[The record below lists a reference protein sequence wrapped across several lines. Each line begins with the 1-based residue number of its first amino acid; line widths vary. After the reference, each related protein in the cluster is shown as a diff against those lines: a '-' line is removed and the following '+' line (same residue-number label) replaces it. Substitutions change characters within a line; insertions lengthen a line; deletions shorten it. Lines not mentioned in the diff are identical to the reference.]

1 MKQHKSDFSG
11 AFVSILY
18 VFSKELIVEESYEI
32 LDNKE
37 IHCLLTG
44 FIKGITVSA
53 QTDEE
58 REAVMKCGLE
68 YAKLAGKGIVLDK
81 EFFDNI
87 EAAVEQIEGQEQF
100 PEHHNN

>member
-18 VFSKELIVEESYEI
+18 VFSKELLVEESFEI

-58 REAVMKCGLE
+58 REAAIRCGLE
-68 YAKLAGKGIVLDK
+68 YGRLAGKGIVLDK
-81 EFFDNI
+81 EFF
-87 EAAVEQIEGQEQF
+87 EQIETHVETEEQEQF
-100 PEHHNN
+100 PTHHNN